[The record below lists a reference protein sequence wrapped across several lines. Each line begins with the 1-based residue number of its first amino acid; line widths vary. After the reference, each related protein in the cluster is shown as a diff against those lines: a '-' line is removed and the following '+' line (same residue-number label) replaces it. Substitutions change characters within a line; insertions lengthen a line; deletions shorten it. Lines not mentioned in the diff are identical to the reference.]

1 MEKYIDTLRSIKE
14 QSGIEVNH
22 FVLLSWT
29 IWLILT
35 PFAIWLAAFIII
47 AITEIDVSEM
57 IMAWSAVVLSILT
70 VIGLLAWYTRD
81 DLNSQQ
87 KSDVLSVVEQM
98 STDDYVDLQKQVQ
111 LYGKKDIQKDDLRA
125 ISKLLRNEF
134 FSRTSEHFLC
144 TDEFSLVSND
154 DIILN

>member
-1 MEKYIDTLRSIKE
+1 MEKYIDMLRSIKE

-22 FVLLSWT
+22 FVLPSWT

-57 IMAWSAVVLSILT
+57 IMVWSAVVLSILT

-87 KSDVLSVVEQM
+87 KSDVLTVVEQM
-98 STDDYVDLQKQVQ
+98 STGDYVDLQKQVQ
-111 LYGKKDIQKDDLRA
+111 LYGKEDIRENDLRA

-134 FSRTSEHFLC
+134 FPERVNIFYVPMNFH
-144 TDEFSLVSND
+144 
-154 DIILN
+154 

>member
-1 MEKYIDTLRSIKE
+1 MEKYIDMLRSIKE

-22 FVLLSWT
+22 FVLPSWT
-29 IWLILT
+29 IWVILS
-35 PFAIWLAAFIII
+35 PFLIWLGAFILI

-57 IMAWSAVVLSILT
+57 IMAWSGIIIAMLT
-70 VIGLLAWYTRD
+70 VIGLLVWYTRD

-87 KSDVLSVVEQM
+87 KSDVLTVVEQM

-111 LYGKKDIQKDDLRA
+111 LYGKKDIHEDDLRA

-134 FSRTSEHFLC
+134 FPERVNIFYVPMNFH
-144 TDEFSLVSND
+144 
-154 DIILN
+154 

>member
-1 MEKYIDTLRSIKE
+1 
-14 QSGIEVNH
+14 
-22 FVLLSWT
+22 
-29 IWLILT
+29 
-35 PFAIWLAAFIII
+35 
-47 AITEIDVSEM
+47 
-57 IMAWSAVVLSILT
+57 MA

-98 STDDYVDLQKQVQ
+98 NADDYVELQKQVQ

-134 FSRTSEHFLC
+134 FPERVNIFYVPMNFH
-144 TDEFSLVSND
+144 
-154 DIILN
+154 

>member
-1 MEKYIDTLRSIKE
+1 MEKYIDMLRSIKE

-22 FVLLSWT
+22 FVLPSWT

-35 PFAIWLAAFIII
+35 PFAIWLAAFIMI

-87 KSDVLSVVEQM
+87 KSDVLTVVEQM
-98 STDDYVDLQKQVQ
+98 STGDYVDLQKQVQ
-111 LYGKKDIQKDDLRA
+111 LYGKEDIRENDLRA

-134 FSRTSEHFLC
+134 FPERVNIFYVPMNFH
-144 TDEFSLVSND
+144 
-154 DIILN
+154 

>member
-1 MEKYIDTLRSIKE
+1 MEKYIDMLRSIKE

-22 FVLLSWT
+22 FVLPSWT
-29 IWLILT
+29 IWVVLT
-35 PFAIWLAAFIII
+35 PFAIWLVALIVI
-47 AITEIDVSEM
+47 AITEIDASEM
-57 IMAWSAVVLSILT
+57 IISWSGIVLSILT

-87 KSDVLSVVEQM
+87 KSDVLPVVEQM

-111 LYGKKDIQKDDLRA
+111 LYGKKDIQENDLRA

-134 FSRTSEHFLC
+134 FPERVNIFYVPMNFH
-144 TDEFSLVSND
+144 
-154 DIILN
+154 

>member
-1 MEKYIDTLRSIKE
+1 MEKYIDMLRSIKE
-14 QSGIEVNH
+14 QSGMEVNH
-22 FVLLSWT
+22 FVLPSWT

-57 IMAWSAVVLSILT
+57 IMAWSGVVLSILT

-125 ISKLLRNEF
+125 ISKLLRHEF
-134 FSRTSEHFLC
+134 FPERVNIFYVPINFH
-144 TDEFSLVSND
+144 
-154 DIILN
+154 

>member
-22 FVLLSWT
+22 FVLPSWT

-134 FSRTSEHFLC
+134 FPERVNIYYVPMNFH
-144 TDEFSLVSND
+144 
-154 DIILN
+154 

>member
-22 FVLLSWT
+22 FVLPSWT

-98 STDDYVDLQKQVQ
+98 STDDYVDLRKQVQ

-134 FSRTSEHFLC
+134 FPERVNIFYVPMNFH
-144 TDEFSLVSND
+144 
-154 DIILN
+154 

>member
-1 MEKYIDTLRSIKE
+1 MEKYIDMLRSIKE

-22 FVLLSWT
+22 FVLPSWT
-29 IWLILT
+29 IWVVLT
-35 PFAIWLAAFIII
+35 PFAIWLVALIVI
-47 AITEIDVSEM
+47 AITEIDASEM
-57 IMAWSAVVLSILT
+57 IISWSGIVLSILT

-111 LYGKKDIQKDDLRA
+111 LYGKKDIQENDLRA
-125 ISKLLRNEF
+125 ISKLLCNEF
-134 FSRTSEHFLC
+134 FPERVNIFYVPMNFH
-144 TDEFSLVSND
+144 
-154 DIILN
+154 

>member
-22 FVLLSWT
+22 FVLPSWT

-125 ISKLLRNEF
+125 ISKLLCNEF
-134 FSRTSEHFLC
+134 FPERVNIFYVPTNFH
-144 TDEFSLVSND
+144 
-154 DIILN
+154 